1 MAEEPELKQ
10 IDQVDANLDDQD
22 MLRAVL
28 HSVRGI
34 SPISTPNQ
42 LAVDLDAIEE

>member
-10 IDQVDANLDDQD
+10 IDQSGIGLDD
-22 MLRAVL
+22 MRTLREVL

-34 SPISTPNQ
+34 SPISTPNL
-42 LAVDLDAIEE
+42 LAVDLSTAEE

>member
-1 MAEEPELKQ
+1 MAEEKELEFNDEH
-10 IDQVDANLDDQD
+10 INLDDQD

-34 SPISTPNQ
+34 SPISSSP
-42 LAVDLDAIEE
+42 LLEIDLDSVEE